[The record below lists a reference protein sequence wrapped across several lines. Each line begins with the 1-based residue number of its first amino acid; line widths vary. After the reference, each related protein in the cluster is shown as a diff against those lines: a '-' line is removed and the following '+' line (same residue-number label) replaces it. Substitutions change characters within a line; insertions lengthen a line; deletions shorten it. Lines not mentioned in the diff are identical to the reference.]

1 VRDRHGLSY
10 DSLSVGV
17 IAVIEGKIVDAN
29 RAGAELLGRTPEQLI
44 GQHFKHRA
52 PA

>member
-1 VRDRHGLSY
+1 MASSY

-17 IAVIEGKIVDAN
+17 IAVIEGKSWDAN

-44 GQHFKHRA
+44 GQHFSTVL